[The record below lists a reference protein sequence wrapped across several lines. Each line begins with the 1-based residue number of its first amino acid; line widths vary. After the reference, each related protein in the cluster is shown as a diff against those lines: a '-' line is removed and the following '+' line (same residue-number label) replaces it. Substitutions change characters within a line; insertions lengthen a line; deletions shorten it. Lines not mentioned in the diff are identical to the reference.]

1 MRDYD
6 ASAAFLTWT
15 VVLALLIIVSIGFSR
30 TTYTISDS
38 VQMLEPPAPAK
49 LFGAPSKFLL
59 ESLRDRIGR

>member
-15 VVLALLIIVSIGFSR
+15 VVIALLIIVSIGFSR

-38 VQMLEPPAPAK
+38 VRVLEPPATSR
-49 LFGAPSKFLL
+49 LFAAPSKFLL
-59 ESLRDRIGR
+59 ERFRDPAGH